1 MELLAKQP
9 IVHPT
14 RVERV
19 TICGD
24 RMEMVVSGYPWW
36 LGGQASVPSPQITLI
51 WKTACKTFQ
60 ILGVNSVQ

>member
-1 MELLAKQP
+1 MPVNAEPTTIRLDLMELLAKQP

-36 LGGQASVPSPQITLI
+36 LGRPS
-51 WKTACKTFQ
+51 
-60 ILGVNSVQ
+60 